1 MNRLDHFVIAAP
13 DLDAAKSAFRAR
25 TGVLPADGGPHIGL
39 GTRNALVS
47 FGSGHYLEI
56 IAPDPAQPLEG
67 RFGGWL
73 AKLDEERLLQWAIRT
88 DDMRAV
94 ASRAQAAGFRP
105 AESRRMSRARP
116 DGIVLEWEILTIGG
130 HDLGGIVPFYI
141 DWLDCPHP
149 ADTSPLAG
157 KLTEFRV
164 VVPNE
169 STVPQLI
176 ANAEGVQVARGAAAL
191 RATFESPRGA
201 ITYEAAAPEGIRL

>member
-1 MNRLDHFVIAAP
+1 VA
-13 DLDAAKSAFRAR
+13 
-25 TGVLPADGGPHIGL
+25 PADGGPHIGL

-47 FGSGHYLEI
+47 FGRGQYLEI
-56 IAPDPAQPLEG
+56 IAPDPAQPLAG

-88 DDMRAV
+88 DDTLAV
-94 ASRAQAAGFRP
+94 AARARAAGFRP
-105 AESRRMSRARP
+105 AERMRMSRARP
-116 DGIVLEWEILTIGG
+116 DGKVLEWEILTIGG
-130 HDLGGIVPFYI
+130 HDLGGLVPFYI

-149 ADTSPLAG
+149 ADTSPVVG

-176 ANAEGVQVARGAAAL
+176 ADAEGVRLARGAGAL

-201 ITYEAAAPEGIRL
+201 ITYEAAAPEGMRL